1 MSSRLASSRRASV
14 APDGSWLL
22 AVSRWPVLLCRVG
35 THDLCVRLRQRL
47 HRQDRSTTDALPLDT
62 LVCPCRATYPSDT
75 SDTSDCSDLLRY
87 LRSLTSNLPSIS
99 NLQVGVVL
107 SERVVRHSRKKSWS
121 KVWWFRE
128 VVLPLHSQ
136 LKRTGLRRCL
146 ESLEW

>member
-1 MSSRLASSRRASV
+1 M
-14 APDGSWLL
+14 
-22 AVSRWPVLLCRVG
+22 AVSLWLVLLCRVG

-107 SERVVRHSRKKSWS
+107 SERVVRHSRKK
-121 KVWWFRE
+121 KLV
-128 VVLPLHSQ
+128 
-136 LKRTGLRRCL
+136 
-146 ESLEW
+146 ESLVVSGSCITFALATQKNGSSEVSGEP